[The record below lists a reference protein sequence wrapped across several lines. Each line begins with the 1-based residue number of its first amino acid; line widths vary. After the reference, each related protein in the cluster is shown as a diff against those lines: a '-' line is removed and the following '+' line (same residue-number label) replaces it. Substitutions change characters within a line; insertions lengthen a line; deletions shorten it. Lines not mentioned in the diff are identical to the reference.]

1 MNVYLLKNFNNYY
14 NRKIKFY
21 SNLTNYEDYFI
32 DITGEGTG
40 YTYYNFNPNDGVNTS
55 IIIGKGEWI
64 DIPDYCIVQDP
75 TTNEIDSR
83 WYVIECD
90 RTRGGQYNLT
100 LRRDLLADYWT
111 NVINA
116 DTYIEKATINDD
128 SVFIYNNEQLA
139 VNQIKTSQTVLKDN
153 SDSAWLVG
161 YLSAKQDSDITITAS
176 KPIDY
181 NISVPNINQWEY
193 YKYSNLASGD
203 EKETAYTQLSS
214 AVLRLQIAD
223 NPRGVTNTQI
233 FNYHLTGAGRPY
245 ISNAHIYDGSKM
257 ELYFAE
263 GSTNYSEIM
272 YEIAPKI
279 QSGNIVN
286 LAKNQYNYFDYYTVF
301 NEINGQV
308 IYDQANDKY
317 YQVSVVSVNTDA
329 LNYKPTVGSQQDLD
343 LVNYALGEV
352 VAVDYQNKA
361 DAFLQSM
368 AVRRSQ
374 RLGTDARTSF
384 EVSLAVKDLKI
395 NLEQVFATTSN
406 ITIPQSAKPLKDAP
420 YKMFCMP
427 YKTDGDFAFVKG
439 KVNYTMNKDTSM
451 SIMTKLVSELS
462 GGSVL
467 YDAQILPYC
476 PCKEYI
482 NQLNQF
488 SFDTIISGEL
498 PEENVDY
505 VLVKSEDQ
513 VVKGF
518 IVFCDYASF
527 DTAVNETIEVENVKI
542 SNECD
547 KYRLC
552 SPNFNGAF
560 EFNAAKNGGV
570 QGFNVTC
577 TYKPYSPYIKVAP
590 SFGNLYGNNF
600 KDPRGLICGGDFGLP
615 LLNDRW
621 ATYEIN
627 NKNYLNSFNRQIENM
642 EVQQKYQRVG
652 DIVGSITGTISG
664 AATGALSGAMMGGGV
679 GAIAGGVVGGVASA
693 AGGVA
698 DILINEKLRTEAIDY
713 TKDQFNY
720 SLQNIQALP
729 YTLSRVSSLTADN
742 TIFPILEYY
751 TCKEEEKEAFANKI
765 AYNGM
770 TLMCIGKNK
779 DYINNTWSYKNDRTE
794 IFSKGYVKGQ
804 LIRLEETGI
813 NEEFHLV
820 KEISNEL
827 YKGVYIEIWE

>member
-21 SNLTNYEDYFI
+21 SDITAYENYFI

-40 YTYYNFNPNDGVNTS
+40 YTSYNFNPNDGVNTS

-64 DIPDYCIVQDP
+64 DIPDYCIVQNP
-75 TTNEIDSR
+75 STGEIDSR

-100 LRRDLLADYWT
+100 LRRDLLADYWN

-116 DTYIEKATINDD
+116 DTYIEKATIKDS
-128 SVFIYNNEQLA
+128 SVFIFNNEQLA
-139 VNQIKTSQTVLKDN
+139 VNQIKTRQTELIDN
-153 SDSAWLVG
+153 SSSAWLVG
-161 YLSAKQDSDITITAS
+161 YLSSKQDSDITITAS

-181 NISVPNINQWEY
+181 NISVANINQWEY
-193 YKYSNLASGD
+193 YKYSNLASAD

-214 AVLRLQIAD
+214 AVLNLRIATYPHGIV
-223 NPRGVTNTQI
+223 NPKVFSYDLLGSGNPQLST
-233 FNYHLTGAGRPY
+233 LGKSDGA
-245 ISNAHIYDGSKM
+245 KF
-257 ELYFAE
+257 ELYFTDGINAKF
-263 GSTNYSEIM
+263 SNIMNEISSQLQ
-272 YEIAPKI
+272 KD
-279 QSGNIVN
+279 NIIN
-286 LAKNQYNYFDYYTVF
+286 LATNNNRVDYY
-301 NEINGQV
+301 NLYNSISGKV

-317 YQVSVVSVNTDA
+317 YSIFVSTANEATF
-329 LNYKPTVGSQQDLD
+329 NYKPIVTSREDLD
-343 LVNYALGEV
+343 LVSYTLGEI
-352 VAVDYQNKA
+352 VAVDSQNHA
-361 DAFLQSM
+361 DIYLNSKSIKRQ
-368 AVRRSQ
+368 Q
-374 RLGTDARTSF
+374 ILNTSKETAF
-384 EVSLAVKDLKI
+384 EVNFSARPVSI
-395 NLEQVFATTSN
+395 TLEEVFGVTSTL
-406 ITIPQSAKPLKDAP
+406 TIPTSVKTLKDAP

-427 YKTDGDFAFVKG
+427 YKIGGDFAFIKG
-439 KVNYTMNKDTSM
+439 NEVYTMNKDTSM
-451 SIMTKLVSELS
+451 AIMTKLVSELS

-482 NQLNQF
+482 NQFNNF
-488 SFDTIISGEL
+488 SFDTLISGEL
-498 PEENVDY
+498 PQENVDY
-505 VLVKSEDQ
+505 VLVKSKNE
-513 VVKGF
+513 VVQGF
-518 IVFCDYASF
+518 MMFCDYASF
-527 DTAVNETIEVENVKI
+527 NTVVNETIHINNVKI

-547 KYRLC
+547 KYRIC

-590 SFGNLYGNNF
+590 SFGNLYGKNF

-615 LLNDRW
+615 LLNDKW

-664 AATGALSGAMMGGGV
+664 AATGALSGAMMGSGV

-693 AGGVA
+693 AGGIA
-698 DILINEKLRTEAIDY
+698 DIFMNEQLRTEAIDY

-729 YTLSRVSSLTADN
+729 YTLSRVSSLTTDN
-742 TIFPILEYY
+742 TIFPVLEYY

-770 TLMCIGKNK
+770 TLMCIGKIK
-779 DYINNTWSYKNDRTE
+779 DYINNTWSYKNRRTE

>member
-21 SNLTNYEDYFI
+21 STIDDYEDYFI
-32 DITGEGTG
+32 DVTGEGSG
-40 YTYYNFNPNDGVNTS
+40 YTSYNFNPNDGVNTS
-55 IIIGKGEWI
+55 ITIGKGEWI
-64 DIPDYCIVQDP
+64 DIPDYCIVQNP

-128 SVFIYNNEQLA
+128 SVFIYNNEQLS
-139 VNQIKTSQTVLKDN
+139 VNQIKTSQTELKDN
-153 SDSAWLVG
+153 SNSAWLVG
-161 YLSAKQDSDITITAS
+161 YLSSKQDSDITITAS

-181 NISVPNINQWEY
+181 NISVANINQWEY
-193 YKYSNLASGD
+193 YKYSNLASSS
-203 EKETAYTQLSS
+203 EKETAYTQLSN
-214 AVLRLQIAD
+214 AVLHLQIA
-223 NPRGVTNTQI
+223 NQPQGVVNTQI
-233 FNYHLTGAGRPY
+233 FNYYLTGAGRPY
-245 ISNAHIYDGSKM
+245 ISNTYVYDGSKV

-272 YEIAPKI
+272 YEIAAQLKHT
-279 QSGNIVN
+279 SIVN
-286 LAKNQYNYFDYYTVF
+286 LAKNQYNYFDYYIVF
-301 NEINGQV
+301 NEINGKV
-308 IYDQANDKY
+308 IYDQASGKY
-317 YQVSVVSVNTDA
+317 YQVSVVSVDTDA

-343 LVNYALGEV
+343 LVNYTLGEV

-361 DAFLQSM
+361 DAFLPSK

-374 RLGTDARTSF
+374 RLGTDATTSF
-384 EVSLAVKDLKI
+384 EVTLTVKDLRI
-395 NLEQVFATTSN
+395 SLEEVFEATSS
-406 ITIPQSAKPLKDAP
+406 ITIPQGSKPLKDAP

-427 YKTDGDFAFVKG
+427 YKTDGEFTFIR
-439 KVNYTMNKDTSM
+439 NRLSFTMNKDTSM
-451 SIMTKLVSELS
+451 AIMTKLISELS

-488 SFDTIISGEL
+488 SFDTLISGEL

-513 VVKGF
+513 VVQGF
-518 IVFCDYASF
+518 IVFCDKAQF
-527 DTAVNETIEVENVKI
+527 DAVVNETIQIDNVKI

-577 TYKPYSPYIKVAP
+577 TYRPYSPYIKVAP
-590 SFGNLYGNNF
+590 SFGNLYGDNF

-615 LLNDRW
+615 LLNDKW

-679 GAIAGGVVGGVASA
+679 GAIAGGVVGGVTSA

-698 DILINEKLRTEAIDY
+698 DILINEQLRTEAIDY

-742 TIFPILEYY
+742 TIFPVLEYY

-770 TLMCIGKNK
+770 TLMCIGKIK
-779 DYINNTWSYKNDRTE
+779 DYINNTWSYNNK

-804 LIRLEETGI
+804 LIRIDETGI

-827 YKGVYIEIWE
+827 YKGVYIEQWA